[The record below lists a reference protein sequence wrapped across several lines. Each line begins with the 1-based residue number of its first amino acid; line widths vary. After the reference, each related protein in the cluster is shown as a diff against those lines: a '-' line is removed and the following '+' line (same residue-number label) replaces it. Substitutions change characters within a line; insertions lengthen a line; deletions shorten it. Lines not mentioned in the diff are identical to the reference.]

1 EVEGH
6 RQPGRAVCQ
15 QVAVAGVRLRRAG
28 VARVL
33 PHRPQLLAVH
43 LAVRAAH
50 VRELPG
56 LAEMEVLRDVGL
68 GVERLDLD
76 AGVGEAARIVRAD
89 DRGDRQA
96 LTALGCRGHVRRV
109 STGHFAP
116 GIPCGPVDAYLAI
129 VSKREVREYARE
141 PIPPDV
147 ERRILEAGRMAGSSQ
162 NRQQRG
168 FVIVRDRAAVER
180 AASAVW
186 MPANLL
192 GAALVVAVVV
202 GGRGPLAFDAGRAAQ
217 NMMLAAHALGVGSCP
232 NGIADRDTIA
242 ELLGLGEDEQVAT
255 ILGFGYPVSPRDP
268 ESRPAEEWIRRAG
281 RLPYD
286 EGVREL

>member
-1 EVEGH
+1 
-6 RQPGRAVCQ
+6 
-15 QVAVAGVRLRRAG
+15 
-28 VARVL
+28 
-33 PHRPQLLAVH
+33 
-43 LAVRAAH
+43 
-50 VRELPG
+50 
-56 LAEMEVLRDVGL
+56 M
-68 GVERLDLD
+68 
-76 AGVGEAARIVRAD
+76 
-89 DRGDRQA
+89 
-96 LTALGCRGHVRRV
+96 
-109 STGHFAP
+109 
-116 GIPCGPVDAYLAI
+116 DAYLAI

-286 EGVREL
+286 EVVREL